1 METLCYTWPFVKL
14 KSTERKHMANIVTM
28 EIAYNIRIFIQL
40 SAKQQNIYKQ
50 YGLTKIVTPN
60 EQVPE
65 RPQINNLNTVQL
77 PVTDNKARRQWNKNC
92 AEKNIKKDK
101 TLPK

>member
-1 METLCYTWPFVKL
+1 M
-14 KSTERKHMANIVTM
+14 SDIVTM

-40 SAKQQNIYKQ
+40 SAKQQNIYNKFDK
-50 YGLTKIVTPN
+50 TVTSN

-77 PVTDNKARRQWNKNC
+77 PVCDNKPNKQRNRKLC
-92 AEKNIKKDK
+92 SENIKRTRHYQNKY
-101 TLPK
+101 

>member
-1 METLCYTWPFVKL
+1 ME
-14 KSTERKHMANIVTM
+14 NIVTM

-40 SAKQQNIYKQ
+40 SAKQQNIYNSM
-50 YGLTKIVTPN
+50 TKVVTPN

-77 PVTDNKARRQWNKNC
+77 PMSDNKLGRQ
-92 AEKNIKKDK
+92 
-101 TLPK
+101 

>member
-1 METLCYTWPFVKL
+1 
-14 KSTERKHMANIVTM
+14 MANIVTM
-28 EIAYNIRIFIQL
+28 EIVYNIRIFIQL
-40 SAKQQNIYKQ
+40 SAKQQNIYNSTVWQKN
-50 YGLTKIVTPN
+50 GS

-92 AEKNIKKDK
+92 AEKNIKRTRHYQNKY
-101 TLPK
+101 